1 MGRSAMK
8 IDAHVHSYFDETSLF
23 QSYPKKTKSN
33 LIAYLN
39 QNEMDMAIILPIAPY
54 DRNETIQKVCQQY
67 PDRLI
72 GFCSIHPTFFG
83 IGDKAAPHLQLRR
96 LIIIEKFRG
105 LKIHPRLQ
113 QFSLKDP
120 RVYGLLYEA
129 AKLRIPVVIDGVT
142 QGSYLPL
149 KDNDLREIDT
159 YASIFYDLPII
170 VAHLGGEYLYDM
182 VDICRH
188 RSNVFL
194 DLSWIP
200 DFEQK
205 YYRGRPDRVNA
216 IEYAVK
222 TLAPY
227 YKIIYGSDYPEE
239 SAWTIKAFYEEMF
252 TDLDLPKDQQNA
264 IWSRTIMT
272 ILQLEE

>member
-1 MGRSAMK
+1 MGKPTLR
-8 IDAHVHSYFDETSLF
+8 IDAHIHSFLDETSLF
-23 QSYPKKTKSN
+23 RSYPKRTEID
-33 LIAYLN
+33 LLAYLD
-39 QNEMDMAIILPIAPY
+39 QNEMAMGILLPIAPY
-54 DRNETIQKVCQQY
+54 DRNDTIREVCRKY

-72 GFCSIHPTFFG
+72 GFCSIHPTFFRAN
-83 IGDKAAPHLQLRR
+83 DETLPQLRLR
-96 LIIIEKFRG
+96 QAVIIEKFRG

-113 QFSLKDP
+113 QFSLKDS
-120 RVYGLLYEA
+120 RVFGLLYEA
-129 AKLRIPVVIDGVT
+129 ARLNIPVVIDGVT
-142 QGSYLPL
+142 QGSYLPRTE
-149 KDNDLREIDT
+149 NDLREIDT

-182 VDICRH
+182 VDICRQ

-205 YYRGRPDRVNA
+205 YYLARPDRIGA

-227 YKIIYGSDYPEE
+227 YKLIYGSDYPEE
-239 SAWTIKAFYEEMF
+239 RAWTIRAFYEKMF
-252 TDLDLPKDQQNA
+252 ADLGLSDDQQNA
-264 IWSRTIMT
+264 IWAGTIMT
-272 ILQLEE
+272 ILQL

>member
-1 MGRSAMK
+1 MK
-8 IDAHVHSYFDETSLF
+8 IDAHLHSFLDDSSLF
-23 QSYPKKTKSN
+23 SSYPKRDASDI
-33 LIAYLN
+33 IAFLDR
-39 QNEMDMAIILPIAPY
+39 QGIDMAILLPIAPY
-54 DRNETIQKVCQQY
+54 DRNETIQQACRAY
-67 PDRLI
+67 PDRLVP
-72 GFCSIHPTFFG
+72 FCSLHPTFFRPDDTM
-83 IGDKAAPHLQLRR
+83 IPQMQLRK

-129 AKLRIPVVIDGVT
+129 AKLKIPVLIDGVT
-142 QGSYLPL
+142 HGSFLPML
-149 KDNDLREIDT
+149 DTDLREIDT

-170 VAHLGGEYLYDM
+170 IAHLGGEYLYDV
-182 VDICRH
+182 VDICRQ

-194 DLSWIP
+194 DLSLIH
-200 DFEQK
+200 DFEK
-205 YYRGRPDRVNA
+205 RYYHDRPDRRQA

-227 YKIIYGSDYPEE
+227 YKLIYGSDYPNEG
-239 SAWTIKAFYEEMF
+239 SQTVKAFYEEIF
-252 TDLDLPKDQQNA
+252 ARLHLTEEQQEA

-272 ILQLEE
+272 ILQL

>member
-1 MGRSAMK
+1 MK
-8 IDAHVHSYFDETSLF
+8 IDAHIHSFLDESSLF
-23 QSYPKKTKSN
+23 QHYPKRTEADI
-33 LIAYLN
+33 IAYLDR
-39 QNEMDMAIILPIAPY
+39 NEMDMAVMLPIAPY
-54 DRNETIQKVCQQY
+54 DRNETVQKVCQQY

-72 GFCSIHPTFFG
+72 GFCSIHPTFFRASNET
-83 IGDKAAPHLQLRR
+83 IPQLQLRQHV
-96 LIIIEKFRG
+96 IIEKFRG

-129 AKLRIPVVIDGVT
+129 ARLNIPVVIDGVT
-142 QGSYLPL
+142 QGSYLPI

-188 RSNVFL
+188 RPNVFL

-200 DFEQK
+200 EFEQR
-205 YYRGRPDRVNA
+205 YYQGRSDRINA
-216 IEYAVK
+216 IEYAVR

-227 YKIIYGSDYPEE
+227 YKLIYGSDYPEE
-239 SAWTIKAFYEEMF
+239 SAWTIKEFYEELF
-252 TDLDLPKDQQNA
+252 EDLALPKDQQQA
-264 IWSRTIMT
+264 IWSGTIMT
-272 ILQLEE
+272 ILQL

>member
-1 MGRSAMK
+1 MK
-8 IDAHVHSYFDETSLF
+8 IDAHIHSFLDESSLF
-23 QSYPKKTKSN
+23 QSYPKRTEADI
-33 LIAYLN
+33 IAYLD
-39 QNEMDMAIILPIAPY
+39 QNEMDMAVMLPIAPY

-72 GFCSIHPTFFG
+72 GFCSIHPTFFRTSNET
-83 IGDKAAPHLQLRR
+83 IPQLQLRQH
-96 LIIIEKFRG
+96 IIIEKFRG

-113 QFSLKDP
+113 QFSLKDS

-129 AKLRIPVVIDGVT
+129 AKLNIPVVIDGVT
-142 QGSYLPL
+142 QGSYLPI

-188 RSNVFL
+188 RPNVFL
-194 DLSWIP
+194 DLSWIH
-200 DFEQK
+200 DFEQT
-205 YYRGRPDRVNA
+205 YYQGRPDRIEA
-216 IEYAVK
+216 IEYAVR

-227 YKIIYGSDYPEE
+227 YKLIYGSDYPEE
-239 SAWTIKAFYEEMF
+239 SAWSIKAFYEEMF
-252 TDLDLPKDQQNA
+252 MDLALPKDQQQA
-264 IWSRTIMT
+264 IWAGTIVT
-272 ILQLEE
+272 ILQL

>member
-1 MGRSAMK
+1 MK
-8 IDAHVHSYFDETSLF
+8 IDAHIHSFFDDSSLF
-23 QSYPKKTKSN
+23 QSYPPRDESDI
-33 LIAYLN
+33 LSFLD
-39 QNEMDMAIILPIAPY
+39 QNGMDMAIMLPIAPY
-54 DRNETIQKVCQQY
+54 DRNETIQKVCQKH

-72 GFCSIHPTFFG
+72 AFCSIHPTFFG
-83 IGDKAAPHLQLRR
+83 VGDEVSPQIQLRR
-96 LIIIEKFRG
+96 LVIIEKFRG

-113 QFSLKDP
+113 QFSLEDP

-129 AKLRIPVVIDGVT
+129 AKLTIPVVIDGVT

-149 KDNDLREIDT
+149 KENDLREIDK

-170 VAHLGGEYLYDM
+170 VAHLGGEHLYDM

-188 RSNVFL
+188 RPNVFL

-200 DFEQK
+200 DFENR
-205 YYRGRPDRVNA
+205 YYKGRPDRVNA

-227 YKIIYGSDYPEE
+227 YKLIYGSDYPEE
-239 SAWTIKAFYEEMF
+239 SAWTVKAFYEKLF
-252 TDLDLPKDQQNA
+252 TKLNLPKDQQNA
-264 IWSRTIMT
+264 IWSGTIVT
-272 ILQLEE
+272 ILQL